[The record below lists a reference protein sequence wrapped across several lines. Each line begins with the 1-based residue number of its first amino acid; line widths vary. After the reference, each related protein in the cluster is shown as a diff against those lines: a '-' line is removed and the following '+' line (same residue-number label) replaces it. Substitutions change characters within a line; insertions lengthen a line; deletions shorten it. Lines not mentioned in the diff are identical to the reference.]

1 MPMSVSYKLSLKLT
15 ELTVKTRIAFAV
27 RKGKSPEE
35 CQDEVDATF
44 NHFPD
49 RFKGK
54 KPTP

>member
-44 NHFPD
+44 NHFLD